1 MPLHSYSRAKK
12 CALANNSMYVFIS
25 VSSVDSVTNRS
36 YALGCNFSFK
46 IVPQSPHHSE
56 NINSF
61 FFQQIELVNF
71 SESNGKKCI
80 NNNEVL
86 RREQVSSICFAR
98 RPMTSSFREPKCWC
112 CKKEPNPLL
121 ISIFFS
127 PKSRFMF
134 M

>member
-46 IVPQSPHHSE
+46 IVPPSPHHSE

-71 SESNGKKCI
+71 SESNGKS
-80 NNNEVL
+80 
-86 RREQVSSICFAR
+86 VSIITKYCEDS
-98 RPMTSSFREPKCWC
+98 
-112 CKKEPNPLL
+112 
-121 ISIFFS
+121 
-127 PKSRFMF
+127 KSVQFVSLEGQ
-134 M
+134 